1 MGLAWSWQKP
11 GMVLAESWHGHASDI
26 SQKASET
33 TYIYVYIYDIYPL
46 KDKVL
51 SPPKVMEVMVNKRE
65 QESIPL
71 LVKVIGIPNA
81 GVQREALQGL

>member
-11 GMVLAESWHGHASDI
+11 GMVLAEAWHGHASDI

-71 LVKVIGIPNA
+71 LEKVIGIPNA

>member
-1 MGLAWSWQKP
+1 
-11 GMVLAESWHGHASDI
+11 MVLAEAWHGPGRSLAWSR
-26 SQKASET
+26 KR
-33 TYIYVYIYDIYPL
+33 YITESIRNNIYIYIYDIYPL

-71 LVKVIGIPNA
+71 LEKVIGIPNA